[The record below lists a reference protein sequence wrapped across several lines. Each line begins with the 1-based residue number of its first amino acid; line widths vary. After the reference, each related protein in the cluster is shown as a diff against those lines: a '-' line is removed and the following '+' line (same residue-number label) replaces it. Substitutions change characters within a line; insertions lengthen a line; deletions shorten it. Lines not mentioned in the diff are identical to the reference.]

1 MAREPG
7 VRIVDGEPL
16 FSAAFRDDPQLELV
30 DGYLFVGLEEQAH
43 VNAMQEVGD
52 SLETGLTHP
61 APPADE
67 IARRRAELQRQDRA
81 RNAGR
86 RHR

>member
-1 MAREPG
+1 MAGEPG
-7 VRIVDGEPL
+7 VRIVDGEPM
-16 FSAAFRDDPQLELV
+16 FSAAFRDDPHLELV
-30 DGYLFVGLEEQAH
+30 EGYRFVGLAEQAH
-43 VNAMQEVGD
+43 ENAMHAVGD
-52 SLETGLTHP
+52 SLEKGLAHQ

-67 IARRRAELQRQDRA
+67 IARRRNELQRQDRA